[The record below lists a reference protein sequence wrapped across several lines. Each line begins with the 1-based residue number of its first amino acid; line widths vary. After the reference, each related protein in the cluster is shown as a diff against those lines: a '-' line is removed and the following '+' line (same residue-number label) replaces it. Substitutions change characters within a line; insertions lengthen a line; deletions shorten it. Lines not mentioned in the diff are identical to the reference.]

1 MQGWLFYAN
10 SLDSRW
16 NKYTIIQRYNDTMW
30 RVNELKLQ
38 LDFRSGVPIYLQIV
52 DQIKQML
59 ISGELKPEDQ
69 LPTVRQLA
77 AELRVNFNTIARAYR
92 ILDEA
97 GLISTQQGRGTYILS
112 GPDQQA
118 VEYIREQTLEE
129 LTRQYLSQAQK
140 YGCSAEDIRRILEA
154 ELRDFKNGKEGKNVD
169 NISE

>member
-1 MQGWLFYAN
+1 M
-10 SLDSRW
+10 
-16 NKYTIIQRYNDTMW
+16 
-30 RVNELKLQ
+30 KLQ
-38 LDFRSGVPIYLQIV
+38 LDFRSGIPIYLQIV

-59 ISGELKPEDQ
+59 ISGGLKPEDQ

-129 LTRQYLSQAQK
+129 LTRQYLAQAQK
-140 YGCSAEDIRRILEA
+140 YGCSAEDIRRTLEA
-154 ELRDFKNGKEGKNVD
+154 ELRDIKNNKEGKNVD